1 MAATRIRGEQRLSIE
16 RQAAAGLKWNTAAK
30 TIGQAVSWVVTLLV
44 IRLLTPQDYG
54 LMAMSVVIISLV
66 TGFAEFGLG
75 GSLIQA
81 RTVSRPE
88 LARLAGALAA
98 LNVGCGVLVFA
109 GAELYAGVLHE
120 PRLTDIVRVLALQFL
135 LNAIDAVPQAIAYR
149 EMQFK
154 RMAGIELAVMLIGSA
169 VTLAMA
175 WLGAGVWALVV
186 GTIASGA
193 LRTTLFVSLSTFVW
207 PSIHL
212 RGMGRH
218 IRFGGAMT
226 AGRMLWQF
234 TYQADVLIAGRFL
247 TSQAVGLYSV
257 ALHLATLPM
266 NKAMGILNQVAFSA
280 VARLQEDLPR
290 VRERLLDAL
299 RLLALAAIPALW
311 GISAVAPEFVD
322 VALGETWNPAV
333 FSLQAVSLVVPLRM
347 LAAVFSTALAGIGRA
362 DLDLRNML
370 VSAIVLP
377 AAYLVGV
384 RGGVDGLAA
393 SAAIGVPIVVG
404 LNLPRTLSALGIRL
418 SQLWAAVRVPFAA
431 GLVML
436 AFVSVLRMALLDHG
450 ELVRLPLLI
459 AVGAASY
466 LGSVH
471 LLDRSIWIDVRRLAA
486 AVRG

>member
-1 MAATRIRGEQRLSIE
+1 V
-16 RQAAAGLKWNTAAK
+16 GLKWNTAAK
-30 TIGQAVSWVVTLLV
+30 TIGQAVSWLVTLLV

-81 RTVSRPE
+81 QTVSRVE
-88 LARLAGALAA
+88 LARLAGVLAA
-98 LNVGCGVLVFA
+98 MNLGCGVLVFA
-109 GAELYAGVLHE
+109 GADLYAALLHE
-120 PRLTDIVRVLALQFL
+120 PRLADIVRVLALQFA

-154 RMAGIELAVMLIGSA
+154 RMAGIELAVMLLGSA
-169 VTLAMA
+169 VTLVLA

-186 GTIASGA
+186 GTIASGV

-212 RGMGRH
+212 GGMGRH
-218 IRFGGAMT
+218 LRFGGAMT

-234 TYQADVLIAGRFL
+234 TFQADVLIAGRFL

-290 VRERLLDAL
+290 MRERLLDAL

-311 GISAVAPEFVD
+311 GVCAVAPEFVD
-322 VALGETWNPAV
+322 VALGDAWHPAI
-333 FSLQAVSLVVPLRM
+333 FALQIVSLFTPVRM
-347 LAAVFSTALAGIGRA
+347 IGAVFSTALAGIGRA
-362 DLDLRNML
+362 DLDLRNM
-370 VSAIVLP
+370 AINAVVLP
-377 AAYLVGV
+377 AAFLVGV
-384 RGGVDGLAA
+384 QWGVDGLAA
-393 SAAIGVPIVVG
+393 SWAIAVPIASA
-404 LNLPRTLSALGIRL
+404 LNFPRTLGSLGIHL
-418 SQLWAAVRVPFAA
+418 SQVWAAVRVPFAA
-431 GLVML
+431 GVIML
-436 AFVSVLRMALLDHG
+436 ACVAGLRMALLDHG
-450 ELVRLPLLI
+450 ELVRLPLLV
-459 AVGAASY
+459 AFGAASY

-471 LLDRSIWIDVRRLAA
+471 LLDRSIWIDARRLVA